1 MRVIWGM
8 PWARTAAAPNSVS
21 TTTAPLRID
30 LIMKGVPDVI
40 CRAARVA
47 SDEAFGVVQVVAA

>member
-1 MRVIWGM
+1 
-8 PWARTAAAPNSVS
+8 
-21 TTTAPLRID
+21 
-30 LIMKGVPDVI
+30 MKWVPDVI